1 MLDEKLPSRVCGRVL
16 ASHGR
21 PDSPAQV
28 PTEFSAELFYP
39 EGVSA
44 SLHCSFLAEIRQ
56 WANVSGTKGYI
67 HVPDFVL
74 PHYGDEAGFDV
85 YNCVC
90 RVTGCDFNMEPHRRR
105 IAINEYSNS
114 TPNSQEANM
123 FRTFATLALSG
134 RPDESWG
141 DMALKT
147 QQVLD
152 ACLQS
157 AAREGQ
163 SVEIDATG
171 DILIK

>member
-1 MLDEKLPSRVCGRVL
+1 MRFPYLKAARVKLQERKNACIRAKYS
-16 ASHGR
+16 S
-21 PDSPAQV
+21 AQQYV
-28 PTEFSAELFYP
+28 VFVAE
-39 EGVSA
+39 G
-44 SLHCSFLAEIRQ
+44 
-56 WANVSGTKGYI
+56 
-67 HVPDFVL
+67 
-74 PHYGDEAGFDV
+74 
-85 YNCVC
+85 
-90 RVTGCDFNMEPHRRR
+90 
-105 IAINEYSNS
+105 
-114 TPNSQEANM
+114 M